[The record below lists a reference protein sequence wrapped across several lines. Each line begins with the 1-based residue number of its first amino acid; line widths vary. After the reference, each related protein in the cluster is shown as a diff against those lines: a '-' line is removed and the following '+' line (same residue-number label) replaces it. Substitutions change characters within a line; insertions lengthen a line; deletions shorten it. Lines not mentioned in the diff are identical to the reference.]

1 MRRTLLAILLFFTG
15 LAIHAQLNTERTMQS
30 GRSALY
36 FDDPMVAIQYFNQV
50 ITAKPYLA
58 EPYFLRAIAKYNLV
72 DYVGAERDARKAVE
86 LNPFLPDAW
95 EVKGVANQCLGNN
108 ADAIS
113 DYTRALELLPHNR
126 QLLFNKALA
135 EEAADRF
142 SEADSTYEELLRF
155 YPRFDSGYVGRAQ
168 LNLHRADT
176 IAARADLDR
185 ALEINSNSVGALSMR
200 AALANDP
207 KAALADMERAVT
219 LQPDKT
225 YLRVNRAVARYRA
238 NDFNGALDDFDYVIE
253 QEPLNFEA
261 LFNRA
266 MLRAEMA
273 DNDRAVTDLTRAL
286 ELRPNDL
293 RARLNRAIIL
303 HDKGENINALAD
315 VNAVIK
321 IYPEMFAAIALRGQI
336 NNDLGNKNAAMR
348 DLRYA
353 AQLAHSKTVRSEEF
367 SEEET
372 DEVLARFKALQT
384 ADDSEATASTQSFNA
399 RGLKSRTRI
408 DDNPAEMLPIYQ
420 LTYYTDSD
428 APAVYDKEIDDLN
441 AARVLPFIV
450 FLSNDIPS
458 IQREADAQKH
468 FRSVDRLTKLI
479 SGGQARPADHFARAM
494 NYVTLRDY
502 ELALGDLNAVIDAQP
517 DFAPAYLQRA
527 AVRYRIQEAGLGS
540 IITEGDA
547 AELNARSQMVLQQIM
562 DDIDRALALNPRMAT
577 AHYNR
582 GVVLMRL
589 GAWADAID
597 SFTAAVEID
606 PTLGPAYFNR
616 GYAHFS
622 RGNRQEAI
630 TDISRAGQLGVHAA
644 YPLLKA
650 LQ

>member
-1 MRRTLLAILLFFTG
+1 MR
-15 LAIHAQLNTERTMQS
+15 AQLNTERTMQS

-36 FDDPMVAIQYFNQV
+36 FDDPMVAIQYFNQI

-58 EPYFLRAIAKYNLV
+58 EPYLLRAIAKYNLV

-95 EVKGVANQCLGNN
+95 EVKGVANQCMGKNSE
-108 ADAIS
+108 AID
-113 DYTRALELLPHNR
+113 DYRHAMELLPHNR

-142 SEADSTYEELLRF
+142 ADADSTYRELLQF

-168 LNLHRADT
+168 LNLHRGDT
-176 IAARADLDR
+176 IAARADLDH
-185 ALEINSNSVGALSMR
+185 ALEINNNSVGALSMR
-200 AALANDP
+200 AALAESP
-207 KAALADMERAVT
+207 KDALTDMERAVT

-253 QEPLNFEA
+253 QEPMNYEA

-273 DNDRAVTDLTRAL
+273 DNDRAVIDLSRAL
-286 ELRPNDL
+286 ELRPNDM
-293 RARLNRAIIL
+293 RSRLNRAIIL
-303 HDKGENINALAD
+303 HDKGENQRAMAD
-315 VNAVIK
+315 VNSVLEV
-321 IYPEMFAAIALRGQI
+321 YPEMFGAIALRGQI
-336 NNDLGNKNAAMR
+336 NNDLGNKA
-348 DLRYA
+348 A
-353 AQLAHSKTVRSEEF
+353 AQADMRRAARLAHSKTVRSDEI
-367 SEEET
+367 SPEET

-384 ADDSEATASTQSFNA
+384 ADDSEATAATQNFNA
-399 RGLKSRTRI
+399 RGLKSRTRV
-408 DDNPAEMLPIYQ
+408 DNNPAEMLPIYQ

-441 AARVLPFIV
+441 AARALPLVV
-450 FLSNDIPS
+450 FLSNDIPAL
-458 IQREADAQKH
+458 QREADAQKH
-468 FRSVDRLTKLI
+468 FRSVAHLTQLI
-479 SGGQARPADHFARAM
+479 TEGSARPADLFARAM
-494 NYVTLRDY
+494 DYVTLRDY
-502 ELALGDLNAVIDAQP
+502 ELALGDLNAVINAQP

-540 IITEGDA
+540 IVTEGDA
-547 AELNARSQMVLQQIM
+547 TELNARSQMVLQQIM
-562 DDIDRALALNPRMAT
+562 DDIDRALAWNPRMAA

-622 RGNRQEAI
+622 RGNRQDAI
-630 TDISRAGQLGVHAA
+630 ADISRAGQLGVHAA